1 MDDKDI
7 DYAVKLYQKKRKAGN
22 YSYDEF
28 VYDIKEHLSRR
39 PFPYSSY
46 DPVSLWA
53 QTGNL
58 WKLLEMSMRDI
69 VEYSKLDMAKFARRF
84 CIPYRTL
91 QAWCD
96 GTNPCP
102 IYIKMMLGEILK
114 MYTRAVR
121 FDKNGGRL

>member
-7 DYAVKLYQKKRKAGN
+7 EYAVKLYQKKSKSGD
-22 YSYDEF
+22 YSYEEF
-28 VYDIKEHLSRR
+28 VYDIRERLSRR
-39 PFPYSSY
+39 PLPFNSF
-46 DPVSLWA
+46 DPFILMS
-53 QTGNL
+53 QTRNL
-58 WKLLEMSMRDI
+58 WRLLEMSMREI
-69 VEYSKLDMAKFARRF
+69 VAYSKLDMAKFSRRF

-114 MYTRAVR
+114 MYSRVIR
-121 FDKNGGRL
+121 YEDLCP